1 MYAFVLYNYGDMLK
15 TILLTTLAAVGF
27 VSADVESE
35 ITAGWLSTIP
45 PIEVFSTYRSTDVW
59 RGATFGE
66 DDKVTGLSTGYD
78 FDFARLEA
86 SFSYADNT
94 RLNNTN
100 LSVGL
105 VRDFSFEGVGEFTA
119 GVAYKRYTG
128 GTDIVGDVTS
138 EIGVSLAKEFSFADV
153 VGTQYFATEGNGL
166 GYFELTAKRSVDPFP
181 FVQDNEVLVD
191 VTATVGYSFEES
203 EFTHTQFTVSKDYE
217 FDSYFGG
224 ITLTPFVSFVDVA
237 SDTAGTIYAGSDD
250 ETLTGISF
258 SKFF

>member
-1 MYAFVLYNYGDMLK
+1 MLK

-27 VSADVESE
+27 ASAGIESE
-35 ITAGWLSTIP
+35 IAAGEGMYITASRLSTIP
-45 PIEVFSTYRSTDVW
+45 PIEVSSTYRSTDVW

-94 RLNNTN
+94 QLNNTN
-100 LSVGL
+100 LAVGL

-119 GVAYKRYTG
+119 GVAYKRYSG
-128 GTDIVGDVTS
+128 GTDLAGDVTS

-203 EFTHTQFTVSKDYE
+203 EFTHTQFTVSKDYD

-224 ITLTPFVSFVDVA
+224 VTLTPFISFVDVA